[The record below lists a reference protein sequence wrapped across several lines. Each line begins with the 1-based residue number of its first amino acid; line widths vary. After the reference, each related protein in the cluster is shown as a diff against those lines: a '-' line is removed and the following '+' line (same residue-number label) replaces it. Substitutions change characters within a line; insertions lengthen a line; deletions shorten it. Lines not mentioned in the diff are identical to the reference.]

1 MFVPKSVYE
10 YAPYYWIVLG
20 VFLVVVGTYLGT
32 NGSKTYLYAG
42 IGGGIV
48 ACLWGL
54 RVFQRRLSQTN
65 RQPCETYEQYLDQT
79 CELNVKTKEL
89 SSAIPTPPR
98 D

>member
-20 VFLVVVGTYLGT
+20 IFLIAVGTYLGT
-32 NGSKTYLYAG
+32 TGHDLFLITG
-42 IGGGIV
+42 VGGGVI

-54 RVFQRRLSQTN
+54 RVFQRRLSRTD
-65 RQPCETYEQYLDQT
+65 RQPCSTYDEYLDQT
-79 CELNVKTKEL
+79 CELNVRTKEL
-89 SSAIPTPPR
+89 SSAIPNRPQ